1 MNLKKVISK
10 IKIYD
15 IISIGYRKNIM
26 HAIKIVWGDKMIIEK
41 SKELLEKLRRTN
53 YRQVPDFGMDEES
66 EMIIKIIVNECKSTI
81 LFSDQTGNIQWKR
94 YESDIIKD
102 NLHQIVRQLILNG
115 GTIPKEA
122 MNNIIC
128 SNGMIAG
135 IHSDVTVYKGVQE
148 QEDGTMERTATIGN
162 AVIDFT
168 ELDPNIHE
176 MIKKEIYDRFARQF
190 ILSNTERLP
199 RLSKFSL
206 GKEKVLH
213 RKRRQRIFK

>member
-1 MNLKKVISK
+1 
-10 IKIYD
+10 
-15 IISIGYRKNIM
+15 
-26 HAIKIVWGDKMIIEK
+26 MIIEK

-176 MIKKEIYDRFARQF
+176 MIKKGIYDRFARQF

-213 RKRRQRIFK
+213 RKRRQRISK